1 MEFKVSSSE
10 LLKGATVIAKAIPAK
25 TTNPILEKFLL
36 ELKGDTLTITASDQ
50 ELTMRTSI
58 RIDAPDG
65 DFSIAVDAKH
75 LIELLK
81 EIPDQPL
88 RIKSLSDSTI
98 EFGWSTGNSI
108 MSFAPG
114 TDYPEIKSLTGAPN
128 SVTFPAAD
136 LVEGISSTI
145 YATADDEMRP
155 VMNGILFDFC
165 EDSTTLVASDAHK
178 LICYT
183 TREVVSGTPTS
194 FILHKKPAAILRG
207 VLDKEIE
214 SVTVNFDD
222 KSAMFSFGNTVVICR
237 LIDGKFP
244 RYREVIPKNN
254 SNILKVD
261 RTLFLNAVKRVAV
274 CSNKSTYLLKF
285 ALKAGLMEITAQDTG
300 MSVAAYEKV
309 ACQYDG
315 DELMIGFKSTFL
327 AEILSNM
334 SCNEVVMKFSDP
346 RKAALILP
354 EADDSQSDKL
364 CGIIMPNTFA

>member
-1 MEFKVSSSE
+1 MKTKAGRKNATPVSRW
-10 LLKGATVIAKAIPAK
+10 
-25 TTNPILEKFLL
+25 TT
-36 ELKGDTLTITASDQ
+36 G
-50 ELTMRTSI
+50 
-58 RIDAPDG
+58 
-65 DFSIAVDAKH
+65 
-75 LIELLK
+75 
-81 EIPDQPL
+81 
-88 RIKSLSDSTI
+88 
-98 EFGWSTGNSI
+98 
-108 MSFAPG
+108 
-114 TDYPEIKSLTGAPN
+114 
-128 SVTFPAAD
+128 
-136 LVEGISSTI
+136 
-145 YATADDEMRP
+145 
-155 VMNGILFDFC
+155 
-165 EDSTTLVASDAHK
+165 
-178 LICYT
+178 
-183 TREVVSGTPTS
+183 
-194 FILHKKPAAILRG
+194 
-207 VLDKEIE
+207 
-214 SVTVNFDD
+214 
-222 KSAMFSFGNTVVICR
+222 MFSFGNTVVICR